1 MAGPFYDNYTRSG
14 ETGETVMQ
22 EKMWYT
28 SPRVNGKI
36 QFRSQPYRFVNKRR
50 ARLVRSREYYGIPSG
65 GDTETLAQRLI
76 PPELRNKA
84 LAKFRK
90 DIRDGNAALGVT
102 LGQWRQSS
110 DMIVGRAKWAHS
122 KLSRDEA
129 RARQI
134 GKMRYRNARQ
144 KRLAIA
150 DFHLEVIFGWQ
161 PLFQDIFAALSIAT
175 GGVRTG
181 LTVVRGASQGP
192 VSKVVKD
199 GIDTVTYSGYARV
212 CHAAVSEVSNPNAY
226 LATKLGL
233 INPALVVWDMIPW
246 SWVVG
251 MFVNANEMIS
261 SLTEDLGVTYHDY
274 SQTSTLGLWEELS
287 RRYSSPPYPSYQAGA
302 VSAAWYHRYKSRGI
316 GGLPPDPAL
325 VLRVPDFSWSL
336 AATAFS
342 VVTQRVKRF
351 NSILTIPFS

>member
-1 MAGPFYDNYTRSG
+1 M
-14 ETGETVMQ
+14 
-22 EKMWYT
+22 
-28 SPRVNGKI
+28 NGKI
-36 QFRSQPYRFVNKRR
+36 QFRSQAYRFVNRRR
-50 ARLVRSREYYGIPSG
+50 ARLSRSREYYGVPG
-65 GDTETLAQRLI
+65 GGATETLARELI
-76 PPELRNKA
+76 TPELRNKA

-110 DMIVGRAKWAHS
+110 DMIVGRAKWAHG
-122 KLSRDEA
+122 KLTRDESKA
-129 RARQI
+129 RKI
-134 GKMRYRNARQ
+134 GKMHFRNARQ
-144 KRLAIA
+144 KRLAVA
-150 DFHLEVIFGWQ
+150 DFHLETIFGWQ
-161 PLFQDIFAALSIAT
+161 PLFTDIFAALSIAT
-175 GGVRTG
+175 GGVRSG

-192 VSKVVKD
+192 VSKLVKD
-199 GIDTVTYSGYARV
+199 GTDTRSYVGYVRV

-233 INPALVVWDMIPW
+233 INPALVVWDIIPW

-274 SQTSTLGLWEELS
+274 SQTETMGLWEELS
-287 RRYSSPPYPSYQAGA
+287 RRYTSPPYPPDQAGA
-302 VSAAWYHRYKSRGI
+302 VSAAWFHRYKARGV
-316 GGLPPDPAL
+316 GGPPPRPSL
-325 VLRVPDFSWSL
+325 VLKVPDFSWSL

-351 NSILTIPFS
+351 NSILSIPFS